1 MFLVTANK
9 GKQLLCSSYIGRVS
23 PAEMLAG
30 IEDARLLLAELS
42 PGFRSLVDLSRVEA
56 IELECVE
63 PIGQLMDL
71 VDKSGVGQI
80 VRVIP
85 DPTKDIGMNILS
97 VFHYLSRPEFI
108 TCNTMTEAGR
118 QLDL

>member
-1 MFLVTANK
+1 
-9 GKQLLCSSYIGRVS
+9 
-23 PAEMLAG
+23 
-30 IEDARLLLAELS
+30 
-42 PGFRSLVDLSRVEA
+42 
-56 IELECVE
+56 
-63 PIGQLMDL
+63 L